1 VARTPSSA
9 RARDECRSHPADCGS
24 SVSSRRDSQGDPL
37 YCRGANRFTLRTLK
51 DYRITCPFRKFHPER
66 GSRIERESWHHPACL
81 PSCTRSR
88 YLFAICSSRGGG
100 FKPRILLR
108 HHQYC
113 VAAGTASGSIARQR
127 SSLASLDGSHLPGS
141 ARFAFLVLGHERRQL
156 LWFEVTRHPT
166 AAWLVRQVTEAF
178 PWTSTPCV
186 YRKSPC
192 LWQAHAMLVAGSRT

>member
-1 VARTPSSA
+1 VIFLSLTACASETSVAIGSYCYCSRYSGVPSENSIRSVVPA
-9 RARDECRSHPADCGS
+9 LSENHGIILRACHPVRARDISLRSVQVAAAA
-24 SVSSRRDSQGDPL
+24 SSRESS
-37 YCRGANRFTLRTLK
+37 CAINSILR
-51 DYRITCPFRKFHPER
+51 C
-66 GSRIERESWHHPACL
+66 
-81 PSCTRSR
+81 
-88 YLFAICSSRGGG
+88 GG
-100 FKPRILLR
+100 
-108 HHQYC
+108 HC
-113 VAAGTASGSIARQR
+113 SGSIARQR